1 MLEQLLPAQVFAAF
15 LVFAR
20 IGSAFAALPGF
31 AEAFIA
37 MRFRLLLAGMTS
49 LIIAPIVAPGLPPAP
64 ESPMGLMLLVGG
76 EAFVGLFLGLTARL
90 AMAAV
95 QTAGMII
102 GLQTSLA
109 NAFAYDPT
117 TAQQNAVIG
126 SWLSMIAIVLIFV
139 TDLHHMMLRGVIDS
153 YAVLQPGMALPL
165 DDLTEVIV
173 RLVSS
178 SFLLGIKIATP
189 FMAFGFIFFLALGL
203 IARLMPQVQIFF
215 VAMPLQIVIG
225 FIALAATVGAG
236 MTLFLSRFVSVV
248 TTLSMTP

>member
-153 YAVLQPGMALPL
+153 YAIFQPGMALPL

-236 MTLFLSRFVSVV
+236 MTLFLSRFESVV

>member
-1 MLEQLLPAQVFAAF
+1 MLEQLLPAQVFATF

-64 ESPMGLMLLVGG
+64 ESPMGLFILVGG

-126 SWLSMIAIVLIFV
+126 SWLSMIAIVLVFV
-139 TDLHHMMLRGVIDS
+139 TDLHHLMLRGVIDS
-153 YAVLQPGMALPL
+153 YAVFQPGMALPL

-236 MTLFLSRFVSVV
+236 MALFLSRFESVV